1 MREGPR
7 DAEGGE
13 VHINEIP
20 TSFANLEVAGSSI
33 TQQLLCQNFCV
44 KIGGFLSRV
53 EINEMV
59 LFSTSGRYRALC
71 FTYNNPPE
79 GVDGESLS
87 ALLKSQYLVV
97 GREVGE
103 SGTPHLQ
110 GYVEWSNARTGASVK
125 KKLPTVHFEARKG
138 TPKQASTYCKKE
150 GDFDEIGDLT
160 QQGKRTD
167 LCDVRDAIIS
177 GGSNFRDV
185 AQDFPNVSAH
195 RAAATLLTYFERPRR
210 FKPLVIWFYGSAGVG
225 KSHRAMEMAYALT
238 GDLDQI
244 KVIGQNAKWWDGYDA
259 HKAVIFEEV
268 TEEFCSFKRMLM
280 LLDRYECQVEVK
292 GGMRQLRSRYMFITS
307 SQPPD
312 CTWKTDE
319 KYDQLLRRIDHIQQ
333 ILSWTERRID
343 KGDDDALPTPRH
355 IPQDDEE
362 AEEEDDDTESV
373 HSGETVRA

>member
-1 MREGPR
+1 MP
-7 DAEGGE
+7 
-13 VHINEIP
+13 
-20 TSFANLEVAGSSI
+20 S
-33 TQQLLCQNFCV
+33 
-44 KIGGFLSRV
+44 
-53 EINEMV
+53 

-79 GVDGESLS
+79 GTSGETLS
-87 ALLKSQYLVV
+87 ELIHSQYLVL
-97 GREVGE
+97 GREIGE

-110 GYVEWSNARTGASVK
+110 GYAEWRNAIRGSAIK

-138 TPKQASTYCKKE
+138 TPSQASDYCKKD
-150 GDFDEIGDLT
+150 GDFDEVGEPT

-167 LCDVRDAIIS
+167 LSDVRDAIIS

-210 FKPLVIWFYGSAGVG
+210 FKPLVIWLYGDAGVG
-225 KSHRAMEMAYALT
+225 KSQRANELAHAFT
-238 GDLDQI
+238 GTMDQV
-244 KVIGQNAKWWDGYDA
+244 KTIGESAKWWDGYDA

-268 TEEFCSFKRMLM
+268 TEAFCSWKRMLM

-307 SQPPD
+307 SLPPEQVWP
-312 CTWKTDE
+312 THE
-319 KYDQLLRRIDHIQQ
+319 NVDQLMRRIDHIQE
-333 ILSWTERRID
+333 IKSWTHTIYH
-343 KGDDDALPTPRH
+343 KGDPHALPAQTP

-362 AEEEDDDTESV
+362 AEEEDSEHESV
-373 HSGETVRA
+373 ASGETVRA